1 MKKLI
6 VIGGPTASGKTGL
19 AIALAKKFHAE
30 IISADSRQFYNKL
43 DIGTAK
49 PSTTELNSVVHH
61 FINFLEPNED
71 YNIGRFEID
80 ALKKIEELFKTNE
93 HVVLVGGSGLY
104 IQAVCEGIDELP
116 ESDPILREK
125 FKKIIEEGGLEKLA
139 EYLKEKDPEYFEIVD
154 KKNKHRIIRALE
166 VIEQSGITY
175 TELRKSNKKIR
186 PFDIIK
192 IAIDLDRKELYQK
205 INERVDDMIKLGLV
219 GEVTSLLPYR
229 NLNALRTVGY
239 EEIFDYLDHTIPL
252 DEAVE
257 LIKKH
262 SRNYAKRQVTWFKRD
277 KKFEWIKGNLLE
289 EATKIIFRNSKL

>member
-30 IISADSRQFYNKL
+30 IISADSRQFYKKL
-43 DIGTAK
+43 NIGTAK
-49 PSTTELNSVVHH
+49 PSTIELNSVVHH

-80 ALKKIEELFKTNE
+80 ALEKIKELFKTNE

-116 ESDPILREK
+116 ESDPILRAK
-125 FKKIIEEGGLEKLA
+125 YKQMFEEDGIEKLA

-166 VIEQSGITY
+166 VIEQSGRTY

-186 PFDIIK
+186 PFEIIK
-192 IAIDLDRKELYQK
+192 IAINIDRKLLYEK
-205 INERVDDMIKLGLV
+205 INERVDEMIKYGLV
-219 GEVTSLLPYR
+219 DEVTSLLPYR
-229 NLNALRTVGY
+229 NLNALKTVGY

-277 KKFEWIKGNLLE
+277 KNFEWIKGNLLE
-289 EATKIIFRNSKL
+289 EATKIIIRNSK

>member
-93 HVVLVGGSGLY
+93 YVVLVGGSGLY
-104 IQAVCEGIDELP
+104 IQAVCEGFDELP

-175 TELRKSNKKIR
+175 TELRKSIKKIR

-192 IAIDLDRKELYQK
+192 IGIDLDRKELYHK
-205 INERVDDMIKLGLV
+205 INERVDDMMKLGLV

-229 NLNALRTVGY
+229 NLNALKTVGY

>member
-93 HVVLVGGSGLY
+93 YVVLVGGSGLY

-125 FKKIIEEGGLEKLA
+125 FKKIIEEDGLEKLA

-175 TELRKSNKKIR
+175 TELRKSIKKIR

-192 IAIDLDRKELYQK
+192 IGIDLDRKELYHK
-205 INERVDDMIKLGLV
+205 INERVDDMMKLGLV

-229 NLNALRTVGY
+229 NLNALKTVGY

>member
-61 FINFLEPNED
+61 FINFLEPDED

-93 HVVLVGGSGLY
+93 YVVLVGGSGLY

-125 FKKIIEEGGLEKLA
+125 FKKIIEEDGLEKLA

-192 IAIDLDRKELYQK
+192 IGIDLDRKELYHK
-205 INERVDDMIKLGLV
+205 INERVDDMMKLGLV

-229 NLNALRTVGY
+229 NLNALKTVGY

>member
-49 PSTTELNSVVHH
+49 PSTIELNSVVHH

-93 HVVLVGGSGLY
+93 YVVLVGGSGLY

-125 FKKIIEEGGLEKLA
+125 FKKIIEEDGLEKLA

-175 TELRKSNKKIR
+175 TELRKSIKKIR

-205 INERVDDMIKLGLV
+205 INERVDEMIKVGLV

-229 NLNALRTVGY
+229 NLNALKTVGY

>member
-93 HVVLVGGSGLY
+93 YVVLVGGSGLY

-175 TELRKSNKKIR
+175 TELRKSIKKIR

-192 IAIDLDRKELYQK
+192 IGIDLDRKELYHK
-205 INERVDDMIKLGLV
+205 INERVDDMMKLGLV

-229 NLNALRTVGY
+229 NLNALKTVGY

-289 EATKIIFRNSKL
+289 EATKIIIRNSKL

>member
-43 DIGTAK
+43 NIGTAK

-93 HVVLVGGSGLY
+93 YVVLVGGSGLY

-175 TELRKSNKKIR
+175 TELRKSIKKIR

-192 IAIDLDRKELYQK
+192 IGIDLDRKELYHK
-205 INERVDDMIKLGLV
+205 INERVDDMMKLGLV

-229 NLNALRTVGY
+229 NLNALKTVGY

>member
-93 HVVLVGGSGLY
+93 YVVLVGGSGLY

-125 FKKIIEEGGLEKLA
+125 FKKIIEEDGLEKLA

-175 TELRKSNKKIR
+175 TELRKSIKKIR

-192 IAIDLDRKELYQK
+192 IAIDLDRKELYHK
-205 INERVDDMIKLGLV
+205 INERVDDMMKLGLV

-229 NLNALRTVGY
+229 NLNALKTVGY

>member
-93 HVVLVGGSGLY
+93 YVVLVGGSGLY

-125 FKKIIEEGGLEKLA
+125 FKKIIEEDGLEKLA

-175 TELRKSNKKIR
+175 TELRKSIKKIR

-192 IAIDLDRKELYQK
+192 IGIDLDRKELYHK
-205 INERVDDMIKLGLV
+205 INERVDDMMKLGLV

-229 NLNALRTVGY
+229 NLNALKTVGY
-239 EEIFDYLDHTIPL
+239 VEIFDYLDHTIPL

>member
-1 MKKLI
+1 MNMKKLI

-93 HVVLVGGSGLY
+93 YVVLVGGSGLY

-175 TELRKSNKKIR
+175 TELRKSKIGR
-186 PFDIIK
+186 
-192 IAIDLDRKELYQK
+192 AH
-205 INERVDDMIKLGLV
+205 V
-219 GEVTSLLPYR
+219 
-229 NLNALRTVGY
+229 
-239 EEIFDYLDHTIPL
+239 
-252 DEAVE
+252 
-257 LIKKH
+257 
-262 SRNYAKRQVTWFKRD
+262 
-277 KKFEWIKGNLLE
+277 
-289 EATKIIFRNSKL
+289 

>member
-93 HVVLVGGSGLY
+93 YVVLVGGSGLY

-125 FKKIIEEGGLEKLA
+125 FKKIIEEDGLEKLA

-175 TELRKSNKKIR
+175 TELRKSIKKIR

-192 IAIDLDRKELYQK
+192 IAIDLDRKELYHK

-229 NLNALRTVGY
+229 NLNALKTVGY

>member
-19 AIALAKKFHAE
+19 AIALAKKFHTE
-30 IISADSRQFYNKL
+30 IISADSRQFYKKL

-49 PSTTELNSVVHH
+49 PSSIELNSIVHH
-61 FINFLEPNED
+61 FINFLEPHED
-71 YNIGRFEID
+71 YNIGRFEMD
-80 ALKKIEELFKTNE
+80 ALEKINELFKTNE
-93 HVVLVGGSGLY
+93 YLVLVGGSGLY

-116 ESDPILREK
+116 ESDPILRAK
-125 FKKIIEEGGLEKLA
+125 FKKIIEEDGLEKLA

-166 VIEQSGITY
+166 VIEQSGSTY
-175 TELRKSNKKIR
+175 TDLRKSNKKTR

-192 IAIDLDRKELYQK
+192 IAIDLDRTTLYQK
-205 INERVDDMIKLGLV
+205 INERVDDMMKLGLV
-219 GEVTSLLPYR
+219 DEVTSLLPYR
-229 NLNALRTVGY
+229 NLNALKTVGY
-239 EEIFDYLDHTIPL
+239 EELFDYLDHTTLI
-252 DEAVE
+252 DDAVE

-289 EATKIIFRNSKL
+289 EATKIIIRNSK

>member
-93 HVVLVGGSGLY
+93 YVVLVGGSGLY

-125 FKKIIEEGGLEKLA
+125 FKKIIEEDGLEKLA

-192 IAIDLDRKELYQK
+192 IAIDLDRKELYHK
-205 INERVDDMIKLGLV
+205 INERVDDMMKLGLV

-229 NLNALRTVGY
+229 NLNALKTVGY

>member
-19 AIALAKKFHAE
+19 AIALAKKFHTE

-71 YNIGRFEID
+71 YNIGRFEIE

-125 FKKIIEEGGLEKLA
+125 FKKIIEEDGLEKLA

-166 VIEQSGITY
+166 VIEQGGITY

-205 INERVDDMIKLGLV
+205 INERVDDMMKLGLV

-229 NLNALRTVGY
+229 NLNALKTVGY

>member
-93 HVVLVGGSGLY
+93 YVVLVGGSGLY

-125 FKKIIEEGGLEKLA
+125 FKKIIEEDGLEKLA

-192 IAIDLDRKELYQK
+192 IGIDLDRKELYHK
-205 INERVDDMIKLGLV
+205 INERVDDMMKLGLV

-229 NLNALRTVGY
+229 NLNALKTVGY

>member
-19 AIALAKKFHAE
+19 AIALAKEFHTE
-30 IISADSRQFYNKL
+30 IISADSRQFYKKL
-43 DIGTAK
+43 NIGTAK

-80 ALKKIEELFKTNE
+80 ALQKIEELFKSNE
-93 HVVLVGGSGLY
+93 YVVLVGGSGLY
-104 IQAVCEGIDELP
+104 IQAICEGIDELP
-116 ESDPILREK
+116 ESDPLLREK
-125 FKKIIEEGGLEKLA
+125 FKKKIDEEGLETLV
-139 EYLKEKDPEYFEIVD
+139 EFLKEKDPEYFEIVD

-166 VIEQSGITY
+166 VIEQSGSTY
-175 TELRKSNKKIR
+175 TELRKANKKIR
-186 PFDIIK
+186 SFDIIK
-192 IAIDLDRKELYQK
+192 IAIELDRKKLYQK

-219 GEVTSLLPYR
+219 GEVISLLPYR
-229 NLNALRTVGY
+229 NFNALKTVGY
-239 EEIFDYLDHTIPL
+239 EEIFEYLDQNTSL
-252 DEAVE
+252 DDAIE

-277 KKFEWIKGNLLE
+277 KNFEWIKENLIE
-289 EATKIIFRNSKL
+289 EATKIIVRNSQL